1 MKLLGTTT
9 HIAAASAVSLAA
21 QGLFGLLMLR
31 LFQPREVGLFTV
43 VSQIGFFWMTLA
55 LAQSQLRFLA
65 NIHHPP
71 GPALREAMRACLLRW
86 SLLLPVA
93 AAAVWLA
100 GLGRPGTCLAWAA
113 LLALLQLG
121 WYMAQPWAL
130 RTASAQSAALAR
142 SVPPLAAL
150 AVVGSAGLLLPGAG
164 ATALFAAA
172 AGSYAIGALW
182 LLRPARDARTLP
194 APPED
199 DHHTPGATRP
209 SQQDDRGPLLRIVHT
224 AADAAAGM
232 AVLVMWQRFHGAA
245 EASYLAVL
253 LRLLGLLP
261 AVVYAAWPQVLLSQ
275 GREHATLSLRIGLAG
290 AACTL
295 LAGLAAAWAL
305 HAAWIPSAWQGLEGY
320 LAPLVIWQGCA
331 CLFAAYGHLPFQR
344 GLARPFSWAA
354 IGFDGLQMAVLC
366 IPLAWPGIDPVAH
379 IWTLAG
385 TSAAVLLAMVRWMTG
400 KKLK

>member
-9 HIAAASAVSLAA
+9 HIAAASAVSLGA

-31 LFQPREVGLFTV
+31 LFQPQEVGRFTV

-71 GPALREAMRACLLRW
+71 GLALRQAMRASLLRW
-86 SLLLPVA
+86 TFLLPIA
-93 AAAVWLA
+93 AAAVWIA
-100 GLGRPGTCLAWAA
+100 DLGRPGACLAWAA

-150 AVVGSAGLLLPGAG
+150 AAAGSAGMLLPGTG
-164 ATALFAAA
+164 ATVLFAAA

-182 LLRPARDARTLP
+182 LLRPARDART
-194 APPED
+194 PPED
-199 DHHTPGATRP
+199 DHHTPGEARP
-209 SQQDDRGPLLRIVHT
+209 LQQDDRGPLLRIAHT

-261 AVVYAAWPQVLLSQ
+261 AVVHAAWPQVLLSQ
-275 GREHATLSLRIGLAG
+275 GREHSALSRRIGLSG

-305 HAAWIPSAWQGLEGY
+305 HARWIPSAWQGLEGY

-344 GLARPFSWAA
+344 GLARPFSRAA
-354 IGFDGLQMAVLC
+354 IGFNGLQIAILC
-366 IPLAWPGIDPVAH
+366 LPLAWPGIDPVVH
-379 IWTLAG
+379 MWTLAG
-385 TSAAVLLAMVRWMTG
+385 TSAAILLVMVRWLTG

>member
-71 GPALREAMRACLLRW
+71 GPALREAMRASLLRW

-150 AVVGSAGLLLPGAG
+150 AVAGSAGLLLPGAG

-182 LLRPARDARTLP
+182 LLRPARDTRTLP

-209 SQQDDRGPLLRIVHT
+209 SQQDDRGPLLRIAHT

-275 GREHATLSLRIGLAG
+275 GREHAALSLRIGLAG